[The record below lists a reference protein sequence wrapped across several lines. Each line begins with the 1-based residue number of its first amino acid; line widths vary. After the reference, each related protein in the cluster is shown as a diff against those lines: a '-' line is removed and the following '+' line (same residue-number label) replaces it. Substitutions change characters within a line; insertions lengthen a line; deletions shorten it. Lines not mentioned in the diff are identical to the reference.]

1 MSWTHVGFYNLRLA
15 NCSCGL
21 KFCNFIA
28 QIITSQPVSTHTY
41 GTGHGRYNG
50 SKTSTTSHNEHTLQT
65 PQLHSHSQYYILSS
79 TTIVMNRR
87 TSSTTATTIAL
98 WLSIAFAGAGATDLK
113 LNVLQEGTTNL
124 VPIDEDFTFFCGR
137 AEDLNKKLSD
147 IELFETMIDEDGHP
161 RCIGVKNE
169 VAVIA
174 YHPKHGYCKQKVDID
189 DNRIRGSSHQ
199 DVVITLERRLME
211 QDMARRRGR
220 RLDRRDDYDYD
231 IVRYGQLPYRRFS
244 SIDSTDTITLVQGSK
259 SSKSVPS
266 VQGIPKDCV
275 VKDIDVQVTVAHSF
289 ASRTTT
295 YTLTH
300 DSTTEVLDSKVVNG
314 RVDTRPNAADFF
326 DDEGSIVATDLSVT
340 TTPGLANFEGQP
352 AVGDWTL
359 DLDYNANSCGGVIS
373 WGLFIN
379 CARSSKSAKSSS
391 IMSPIGDGE
400 FSQMSMSMMFEEE
413 DWNFPELSS
422 MSMDLNEDEDDNE
435 DEEAPMT
442 RMHPVMKAKVAHC
455 FGVGADE
462 ITEDSY
468 KNMDDATM
476 DCVREVFD
484 LEQEQG
490 SAVVEQS
497 SDTGSPT
504 PSPTGEVSNKL

>member
-1 MSWTHVGFYNLRLA
+1 
-15 NCSCGL
+15 
-21 KFCNFIA
+21 
-28 QIITSQPVSTHTY
+28 
-41 GTGHGRYNG
+41 
-50 SKTSTTSHNEHTLQT
+50 
-65 PQLHSHSQYYILSS
+65 
-79 TTIVMNRR
+79 MNRR

-113 LNVLQEGTTNL
+113 LNVVQERTTNV

-137 AEDLNKKLSD
+137 AEDLNKNLSD

-161 RCIGVKNE
+161 RCIDVKNE

-174 YHPKHGYCKQKVDID
+174 YHPQHGYSQQKVDID

-199 DVVITLERRLME
+199 DVVITITLERRFME

-220 RLDRRDDYDYD
+220 RLDDDYDYD
-231 IVRYGQLPYRRFS
+231 IVRFGQLPYRVAS
-244 SIDSTDTITLVQGSK
+244 GIDSTDTITLVQGSK

-275 VKDIDVQVTVAHSF
+275 VDDIDVQVTVAHSF
-289 ASRTTT
+289 AALTTT

-300 DSTTEVLDSKVVNG
+300 DSTTEVLDSKVVDG
-314 RVDTRPNAADFF
+314 FGDGFVGGPNAVDFF
-326 DDEGSIVATDLSVT
+326 DDEGSNIVATDLSVT

-359 DLDYNANSCGGVIS
+359 DVDYIENRCSGVVS

-379 CARSSKSAKSSS
+379 CARGSKSAKSSS
-391 IMSPIGDGE
+391 ENFSPIGDGE
-400 FSQMSMSMMFEEE
+400 FSQMSMSMMSEEE
-413 DWNFPELSS
+413 DRNFPELSS

-468 KNMDDATM
+468 KNMDDATK
-476 DCVREVFD
+476 DCVRKVFD
-484 LEQEQG
+484 LEQG